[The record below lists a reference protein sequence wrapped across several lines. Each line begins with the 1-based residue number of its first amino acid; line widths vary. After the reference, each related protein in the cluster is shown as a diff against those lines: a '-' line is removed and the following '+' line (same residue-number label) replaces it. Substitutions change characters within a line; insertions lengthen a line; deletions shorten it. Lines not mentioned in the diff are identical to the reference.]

1 MVSHRQCISEFCCKH
16 SDGNTVNVTIIS
28 VINACFFSVHVHH
41 VGVLS
46 GLVVM
51 LNVIQC
57 ILYIKI
63 FIQYR
68 KKSFTSIA
76 ASITKLVTVLEKE
89 RHMTVVNANILIT

>member
-28 VINACFFSVHVHH
+28 VTLASSQCASRWSIVWSSRDVERYTVHFIYQ
-41 VGVLS
+41 
-46 GLVVM
+46 
-51 LNVIQC
+51 N
-57 ILYIKI
+57 